1 MPDTQKKNQNEKEG
15 PQVPT
20 TIVGRITDTLSNK
33 ILKKRGKNL
42 TEAEAA
48 EAREREMEFAYAD
61 KPFLKGIKPKRRYE
75 FFSDYFKIDGKFCTI
90 MTYVHPEGKDDKF
103 GPFWGVS
110 RIILPLPDGVTAIA
124 FENIMRYTEGWV
136 ANHQSKTE
144 GIVQMNTNENNA
156 NGGTSAAKLRNRQ
169 QAEELQIIAKEIQQG
184 ASYLGVTYRLLLKAD
199 SLQLLDKAVEN
210 IEQAYTDRFGTLSAG
225 SYDACQREELGSLF
239 KPPNKQRGK
248 PFNFTSTEYA
258 GSYSLI
264 TKGMDDKTGEY
275 VGKMTDDV
283 NNSAILFDV
292 NKYGHHVVVANSLFD
307 NTAIRN
313 PISGYWCSKLAQ
325 SCLMHNG
332 RVVHLIFD
340 GTKLD
345 ELGPKFSG
353 ITRRLNLSKGD
364 INMFEMFGDPDVDDE
379 MSIFSEQ
386 LQKVSLMMEQ
396 LHPLTSDQRG
406 MVLGVLKEILEK
418 YYVDQRMW
426 QKDAVR
432 NKSLVRILGLDH
444 NKYPKLDMFVAYIA
458 MEHKKANAADVPDM
472 QRVEALGILKVAFN
486 EMLNTD
492 GDLFNVFTNP
502 EIDDVDRSARVIYD
516 FSDLL
521 LRGGGLAMA
530 QFVNIVS
537 YAVRSLRNGDLVV
550 IHGVEHIVPE
560 VKEYVGRQ
568 FEALYRRGGRI
579 CFAYDDI
586 DRCFKDLEFNKFD
599 AADYTIFGPFT
610 ANQVDEYQK
619 LINQRIPGNLVKNL
633 TKKGMTRTFVRRN
646 GSNVLFNFD
655 MVLGIPDMYTRFR

>member
-1 MPDTQKKNQNEKEG
+1 MP
-15 PQVPT
+15 
-20 TIVGRITDTLSNK
+20 TIIDKVTDKLANK
-33 ILKKRGKNL
+33 VLKRKGKNL
-42 TEAEAA
+42 TDAERSEAQEM
-48 EAREREMEFAYAD
+48 EMEFAYAD

-75 FFSDYFKIDGKFCTI
+75 FASDYFKIDNKFCTI
-90 MTYVHPEGKDDKF
+90 MTFVHPEGKDDKF
-103 GPFWGVS
+103 GAFWGVS
-110 RIILPLPDGVTAIA
+110 RIILPLPDGVTAIS
-124 FENIMRYTEGWV
+124 FENIMRYTEGWI

-169 QAEELQIIAKEIQQG
+169 QAEELQTIAREIQQG

-199 SLQLLDKAVEN
+199 TLQLLDKAVEN
-210 IEQAYTDRFGTLSAG
+210 IEQAYTDRFGTLTAG
-225 SYDACQREELGSLF
+225 SYDACQREELSSLF
-239 KPPNKQRGK
+239 KHPTKQRGK
-248 PFNFTSTEYA
+248 PFNFTSIEYA
-258 GSYSLI
+258 GSYSLV

-292 NKYGHHVVVANSLFD
+292 NKYEHHVVVANGLFD
-307 NTAIRN
+307 STAIRN
-313 PISGYWCSKLAQ
+313 PISGYWCSKLSQ

-340 GTKLD
+340 GTHLD
-345 ELGPKFSG
+345 ELGPRFGG

-364 INMFEMFGDPDVDDE
+364 INMFEMFGDPDIDDE

-386 LQKVSLMMEQ
+386 LQKVALMMEQ
-396 LHPLTSDQRG
+396 LHPLTKDQRG
-406 MVLGVLKEILEK
+406 VTLGVLKEILEK

-426 QKDAVR
+426 QRDAVN

-444 NKYPKLDMFVAYIA
+444 KSYPKLDMFQAYVA
-458 MEHKKANAADVPDM
+458 MEHKKANAADVVDI
-472 QRVEALGILKVAFN
+472 QRVEALGILQVAFK
-486 EMLNTD
+486 EMLSTD
-492 GDLFNVFTNP
+492 GDLFNVVTNP
-502 EIDDVDRSARVIYD
+502 EIDNVDKSLRVIYD

-537 YAVRSLRNGDLVV
+537 YAVRSLKKGDLVI
-550 IHGVEHIVPE
+550 IHGAENIVPE

-586 DRCFKDLEFNKFD
+586 DKCFADLEFNKFD

-610 ANQVDEYQK
+610 PNQVDEYQK
-619 LINQRIPGNLVKNL
+619 LINQKIPGNLVRNL
-633 TKKGMTRTFVRRN
+633 TKKGATRTFIRRN
-646 GSNVLFNFD
+646 GVNVLFNFD
-655 MVLGIPDMYTRFR
+655 MVLGIPDLRLRFRQS